1 MATLS
6 GHAVTVMLARGASA
20 NASSRRRMI
29 ARLVAD
35 GLDVAAAAGKPSSSV
50 RAAR

>member
-20 NASSRRRMI
+20 NASSKRRMI
-29 ARLVAD
+29 ACLAAD
-35 GLDVAAAAGKPSSSV
+35 GLDIATAAGKPSSSV
-50 RAAR
+50 RAGR